1 MNRNITLLALCCAPM
16 FSVAEE
22 VKEKPALTSSA
33 ELGFLYKTGNSKSA
47 DVKAGYD
54 LKYEKDLWRSTLALD
69 LLIRKT
75 DVEDDNG
82 NSHLKT
88 TDQKWVAESK
98 TNYTLD
104 KTSKSYVYGDVY
116 YEDSRFSGFENQ
128 STISAGWGREWYKTE
143 VASFFADI
151 GPGYKRDVTMATD
164 SKPSET
170 NTAFIVQAQALY
182 LRKINEHVDFKQSLT
197 VKYAPES
204 GESSR
209 YRAESSITTKLIQ
222 TLQLKFSFKVD
233 HNTEVDEGRD
243 KTDTQTAITLVYS
256 F

>member
-1 MNRNITLLALCCAPM
+1 MNRKIIALAVCCAPL
-16 FSVAEE
+16 FTVAEQA
-22 VKEKPALTSSA
+22 KEKPAITSSA
-33 ELGFLYKTGNSKSA
+33 ELGFLYKTGNTKSA

-69 LLIRKT
+69 LLIKKT
-75 DVEDDNG
+75 DVEDING
-82 NSHLKT
+82 DKHLET
-88 TDQKWVAESK
+88 TDQKWIAESK

-104 KTSKSYVYGDVY
+104 KNTNSYVYGDVY
-116 YEDSRFSGFENQ
+116 YEDSRFSGFDNQ

-151 GPGYKRDVTMATD
+151 GPGYKRDVTMATATE
-164 SKPSET
+164 PSVT

-197 VKYAPES
+197 IKYAPES

-209 YRAESSITTKLIQ
+209 YRAETSITTKLIQ
-222 TLQLKFSFKVD
+222 TLQLKFAFKVE
-233 HNTEVDEGRD
+233 HNTEVEEGFEQ
-243 KTDTQTAITLVYS
+243 TDTQTAITLVYS